1 MSQRGLVDI
10 NILLDVLA
18 RREAHYA
25 ASAAL
30 WAAAETRTINGL
42 VSATSI
48 VTLYYLLHR
57 AADHATALRGI
68 RLVREIFHVIPVDG
82 PLIDAALASPLRDF
96 EDAVQYHSAVKA
108 GAAIIVRRDMR
119 HFKNSAIPVLS
130 PAAFLSR
137 IGE

>member
-1 MSQRGLVDI
+1 MSQRVLVDI

-18 RREAHYA
+18 RREPHYA

-30 WAAAETRTINGL
+30 WAAAETRAIEGL

-57 AADHATALRGI
+57 AANRATALRGI
-68 RLVREIFHVIPVDG
+68 RLVRELFHVIPVDEV
-82 PLIDAALASPLRDF
+82 LIDEAMVSPLHDF
-96 EDAVQYHSAVKA
+96 EGAVQYHSALRA
-108 GAAIIVRRDMR
+108 GVAIIVTRDMR

-130 PAAFLSR
+130 PAAILAHL
-137 IGE
+137 GG